1 MLTGPEIVTL
11 YKMAKDKDEQIF
23 ILAELT
29 ASDADTIIEVLKD
42 FGEYKEMNI
51 QRCFNCHELYI
62 AYNRC
67 RVCQDCK
74 RKARQKVRI
83 RNDETG
89 S

>member
-62 AYNRC
+62 ERNRC
-67 RVCQDCK
+67 RVCDSCK
-74 RKARQKVRI
+74 RKGRRRRGI
-83 RNDETG
+83 
-89 S
+89 

>member
-51 QRCFNCHELYI
+51 QRC
-62 AYNRC
+62 
-67 RVCQDCK
+67 
-74 RKARQKVRI
+74 VRI
-83 RNDETG
+83 VREKRGRREDL
-89 S
+89 